1 MDYTTR
7 NHSKY
12 CLTVHLIFVCKYRKQ
27 LLSNF
32 GANIKS
38 LMYNIAEEN
47 NFGIVEMETDRDHVH
62 LLVEYS
68 PAQSVLE
75 IVRLLKQVSMY
86 RIWRRDNNSRY
97 LIKHFWKENTFW
109 SNGYFACSI
118 GQVSKDIIEKYIQTQ
133 G

>member
-1 MDYTTR
+1 
-7 NHSKY
+7 
-12 CLTVHLIFVCKYRKQ
+12 
-27 LLSNF
+27 
-32 GANIKS
+32 
-38 LMYNIAEEN
+38 MYNIAEEN

-75 IVRLLKQVSMY
+75 IVRLLKQVSTY

-118 GQVSKDIIEKYIQTQ
+118 G
-133 G
+133 